1 MRTFQNHIELHWDC
15 TTKAW
20 ENTRNNMPE
29 RPDLDPREQI
39 RLLMNGPAQEAPV
52 MQPIPMF
59 AVAELHEP
67 EPDHGD
73 DMVPFLEESDNSD
86 TEDDF
91 DDDQID
97 AMLDVTRLQHQ
108 NREEWQQVFYKTLRV
123 WQVIFGVS
131 QNAIRILLSILYTFL
146 QLAGQDLIKKPPNS
160 GDAINR
166 VVPVD
171 ADLVEM
177 KTACLKCKTLYAEE
191 ETYDDN
197 IGPDGKRTRT
207 PKLCSYQEIPH
218 GFGDE
223 SNECGNKLAKQKTN
237 EHTKSLDKVPY
248 ARIAVQL
255 RKMFQRPGF
264 KEACQK
270 WRTRANW
277 LPKDVMADVYDGDVW
292 QQDEWVEFWDES
304 EYNVGLQ
311 LNLDWL
317 EPHKSAQ
324 YSLGAI
330 YLVILNLPRDIRYKR
345 ENIILVATLPDSSE
359 HVGTTSRLVLPM
371 VQQLIRLWDGEEEV
385 IPGSGGEKMRAAL
398 LQITADL
405 PAGRVVSGLLSC
417 SAQAGCSRCKKKFKK
432 QDGAASKFGNFIGD
446 ETRNTGNEYWTDA
459 TRRAAAQE
467 WKDLGTQKAR
477 DKLAQE
483 TGCRWSS
490 ILLLEYYDS
499 VRFLAI
505 DAMHNLYMGTAK
517 NILKVWG
524 RKGVVDLVELQTRLR
539 TLRIPRGIGRVLS
552 SFENK
557 NKKNNKPKKL
567 KRLTAEE
574 LMTFVMLYSDQLLFG
589 TVDSANYKMWK
600 HFSAACRGS
609 SGRLLY
615 KVDVPKLQERYYKFL
630 VAFEELHPED
640 CKPNMHLGHESF
652 LSLMDYGPNHASW
665 CFAFERM
672 NGILGRV
679 HMNNKA
685 IQLTVHHSFV
695 SAQQCDI
702 TTLSRMF
709 PHLDHV
715 WRAIGRNTENE
726 DSQEWTSIMEAAT
739 YTETMQDY
747 FKAVSDS
754 REGLAPLIFWGW
766 KPACLTLTHIG
777 PKQRLKQAVHCLKS
791 AEYKCLIEAIWESYD
806 WRYNRH
812 PITRQ
817 PFTAAEGH
825 IKRREGSI
833 AVSQLPQDRSAR
845 LRIFNTILGSVGKY
859 VASSYILAKQI
870 SSDNKETISAGQ
882 VQGYYEVIV
891 SHRPVDE
898 DGNTINCEDAKES
911 PNNICLMAYVKW
923 YQPYLTRGNKRV
935 VTYESGRPAAQ
946 TKKKKGGVAITEKS
960 PTSKCSLDLKNLM
973 VYSRN
978 FLPDSKDSWLPVMQI
993 WQQFI
998 PWRTKDYFRS
1008 GTNNTKGSHKVL
1020 IACPVPLKYA
1030 L

>member
-52 MQPIPMF
+52 MQPIQMF

-67 EPDHGD
+67 EPDHDD
-73 DMVPFLEESDNSD
+73 DMVPFLEESDDSD

-171 ADLVEM
+171 PDLVEM

-292 QQDEWVEFWDES
+292 QQDKWVEFWDES

-385 IPGSGGEKMRAAL
+385 IPGSGGELR
-398 LQITADL
+398 
-405 PAGRVVSGLLSC
+405 
-417 SAQAGCSRCKKKFKK
+417 CSRLLLICQLEEWSVDYCPVLHKL
-432 QDGAASKFGNFIGD
+432 GAHGVRRNSRSKMVQHQSLAISL
-446 ETRNTGNEYWTDA
+446 A
-459 TRRAAAQE
+459 M
-467 WKDLGTQKAR
+467 
-477 DKLAQE
+477 KLATLE
-483 TGCRWSS
+483 MSTGPTPQDEQQLKSGKTLAHRRHVTSS
-490 ILLLEYYDS
+490 PRRPAVAGLASYYLNTTIVCVS
-499 VRFLAI
+499 WRSTPCITSTWV
-505 DAMHNLYMGTAK
+505 
-517 NILKVWG
+517 
-524 RKGVVDLVELQTRLR
+524 QLR
-539 TLRIPRGIGRVLS
+539 TS
-552 SFENK
+552 
-557 NKKNNKPKKL
+557 
-567 KRLTAEE
+567 
-574 LMTFVMLYSDQLLFG
+574 
-589 TVDSANYKMWK
+589 
-600 HFSAACRGS
+600 
-609 SGRLLY
+609 
-615 KVDVPKLQERYYKFL
+615 
-630 VAFEELHPED
+630 
-640 CKPNMHLGHESF
+640 
-652 LSLMDYGPNHASW
+652 
-665 CFAFERM
+665 
-672 NGILGRV
+672 
-679 HMNNKA
+679 
-685 IQLTVHHSFV
+685 
-695 SAQQCDI
+695 
-702 TTLSRMF
+702 
-709 PHLDHV
+709 
-715 WRAIGRNTENE
+715 
-726 DSQEWTSIMEAAT
+726 
-739 YTETMQDY
+739 
-747 FKAVSDS
+747 
-754 REGLAPLIFWGW
+754 
-766 KPACLTLTHIG
+766 
-777 PKQRLKQAVHCLKS
+777 
-791 AEYKCLIEAIWESYD
+791 
-806 WRYNRH
+806 
-812 PITRQ
+812 
-817 PFTAAEGH
+817 
-825 IKRREGSI
+825 
-833 AVSQLPQDRSAR
+833 
-845 LRIFNTILGSVGKY
+845 
-859 VASSYILAKQI
+859 
-870 SSDNKETISAGQ
+870 
-882 VQGYYEVIV
+882 
-891 SHRPVDE
+891 
-898 DGNTINCEDAKES
+898 
-911 PNNICLMAYVKW
+911 
-923 YQPYLTRGNKRV
+923 
-935 VTYESGRPAAQ
+935 
-946 TKKKKGGVAITEKS
+946 
-960 PTSKCSLDLKNLM
+960 
-973 VYSRN
+973 
-978 FLPDSKDSWLPVMQI
+978 
-993 WQQFI
+993 
-998 PWRTKDYFRS
+998 
-1008 GTNNTKGSHKVL
+1008 
-1020 IACPVPLKYA
+1020 
-1030 L
+1030 